1 MLSTCPVLAFTPDV
15 REVMSWFARTH
26 EVEAVGMGGAIWRMK
41 RLPASGGLDQQDAR
55 LMASLDYCRA
65 VANHLLAK
73 RREKEG
79 MDLATWH
86 DQDKAKREKKPLT
99 H

>member
-15 REVMSWFARTH
+15 REVLGWFGRTH
-26 EVEAVGMGGAIWRMK
+26 EVEAVGMGGAVWRLK
-41 RLPASGGLDQQDAR
+41 RLPASGGLDQQDAW
-55 LMASLDYCRA
+55 LTEALAFCRGI
-65 VANHLLAK
+65 ANHLLSK
-73 RREKEG
+73 SREKAE